1 MIKFLL
7 KGLLRDR
14 QRSMLP
20 VLVGTLGVML
30 TVALYCWLKGYL
42 NDSIGMNAR
51 FSTGHVKIMTK
62 PYSENIDQVPND
74 LALTDVGSLTRKLS
88 KAFPSVS
95 WHQRIRFA
103 GLIDAP
109 DKNGETRSQGPAVGF
124 ALDLLSGDKSEAGR
138 FNLNKSL
145 IRGRIPIKKREAL
158 ISDVLAQKLKVSPG
172 DTITFIGST
181 MIGSMAMYNFVISG
195 TVVFGTTTMDNGS
208 VIADIKDIR
217 EALDMDDAAGEI
229 VGYFPGNFYNDKMA
243 SAAVKKF
250 SELFPSHDDP
260 YAPVMLSLRNQNGL
274 EQIINQING
283 VGGMIVFIF
292 VFAMSLVFWNAGLL
306 GGLRRYSEF
315 GTRLAIGE
323 DHSHIYKTMIYES
336 VLIGIIGSFTGTSI
350 GLLIALYL
358 QNHGIDIGSMMKSTS
373 IMIPSVFHA
382 RITPVAFFI
391 GFIPGLFSS
400 VAGTALSGTGIYK
413 RKTSQLFKELE
424 A

>member
-1 MIKFLL
+1 
-7 KGLLRDR
+7 
-14 QRSMLP
+14 
-20 VLVGTLGVML
+20 
-30 TVALYCWLKGYL
+30 
-42 NDSIGMNAR
+42 
-51 FSTGHVKIMTK
+51 MTK

-74 LALTDVGSLTRKLS
+74 LALTDVGSLNQILS

-95 WHQRIRFA
+95 WHQRICFA

-109 DKNGETRSQGPAVGF
+109 DKKGETRSQGPAVGF
-124 ALDLLSGDKSEAGR
+124 ALDLLSGDKSEAKR

-145 IRGRIPIKKREAL
+145 VRGRIPDKKREAL
-158 ISDVLAQKLKVSPG
+158 ISDAFAQKLKVSPG
-172 DTITFIGST
+172 DTVTFIGST
-181 MIGSMAMYNFVISG
+181 MNGSMAMYNFVVSG
-195 TVVFGTTTMDNGS
+195 TVIFGTTTMDNGS
-208 VIADIKDIR
+208 VIADINDIR

-229 VGYFPGNFYNDKMA
+229 VGYFPGNFYNDELA

-250 SELFPSHDDP
+250 SELFPSHEDP
-260 YAPVMLSLRNQNGL
+260 YAPVMSSLRNQNGL

-283 VGGMIVFIF
+283 VGGLIVFIF
-292 VFAMSLVFWNAGLL
+292 VLAMSLVFWNAGLL

-323 DHSHIYKTMIYES
+323 DYSHIYRTMIYES
-336 VLIGIIGSFTGTSI
+336 VLIGIIGSFTGTAI

-373 IMIPSVFHA
+373 IMMPSVFHA

>member
-7 KGLLRDR
+7 KGLVRDR

-42 NDSIGMNAR
+42 NDSIEMNAR

-62 PYSENIDQVPND
+62 PYFENIDQVPND
-74 LALTDVGSLTRKLS
+74 LALTDVGSLNQKLS

-103 GLIDAP
+103 GLIDTP

-124 ALDLLSGDKSEAGR
+124 ALDLLSGDKSEAER

-145 IRGRIPIKKREAL
+145 VRGRIPVNKREAL
-158 ISDVLAQKLKVSPG
+158 ISDVFAQKLKVSPG
-172 DTITFIGST
+172 DTVTFIGST
-181 MIGSMAMYNFVISG
+181 MNGSMAMYNFVVSG
-195 TVVFGTTTMDNGS
+195 TVIFGTTTMDNGS

-229 VGYFPGNFYNDKMA
+229 VGYFPGNFYNDELA

-250 SELFPSHDDP
+250 SELFPSHEDT

-323 DHSHIYKTMIYES
+323 DHSHIYRTMIYES
-336 VLIGIIGSFTGTSI
+336 VLIGIIGSFTGTAI

-373 IMIPSVFHA
+373 IMMPSVFHA